1 MGKFVGQPKVSR
13 AVSRCTHYKH
23 SGLLSLRN
31 MKIHKCEQKSCP
43 YLIPITDHPYWEQKE
58 KKRLDKKIK
67 RNNDIIRYG
76 SPDEIADL
84 FAELILKGV
93 TDE

>member
-1 MGKFVGQPKVSR
+1 MGKFVGQPKPQK
-13 AVSRCTHYKH
+13 AVARCVHYSH
-23 SGLLSLRN
+23 VGLLSLRN

-67 RNNDIIRYG
+67 KNAEIIKY
-76 SPDEIADL
+76 SDNETV
-84 FAELILKGV
+84 AELIAGLLIKG
-93 TDE
+93 DEE

>member
-1 MGKFVGQPKVSR
+1 MKKFIGQPKPSK
-13 AVSRCTHYKH
+13 AIARCTHYSH

-43 YLIPITDHPYWEQKE
+43 YLIPIADHPYWEQKE

-67 RNNDIIRYG
+67 KNNDIIRYG
-76 SPDEIADL
+76 SPEEIA
-84 FAELILKGV
+84 ELVSSLIWNG
-93 TDE
+93 EEE